1 MPTWGWILIAIG
13 AAVVIAAFAWGA
25 YRKRRSARL
34 QDTFGAEYDRTVADA
49 PTRREAEADLAE
61 RERRRGD
68 GSRGGPRR
76 SSVSSAGPCGR
87 SPT

>member
-49 PTRREAEADLAE
+49 PTRREAKPTSRSA
-61 RERRRGD
+61 
-68 GSRGGPRR
+68 RGGAGT
-76 SSVSSAGPCGR
+76 SS
-87 SPT
+87 